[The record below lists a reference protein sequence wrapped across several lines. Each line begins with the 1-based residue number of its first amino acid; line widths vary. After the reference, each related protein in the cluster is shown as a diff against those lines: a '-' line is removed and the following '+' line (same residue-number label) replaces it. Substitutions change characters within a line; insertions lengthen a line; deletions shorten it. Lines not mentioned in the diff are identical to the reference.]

1 MASQSGFMLL
11 VLERGPWYYVQNVYA
26 LMCLLVVSYLF
37 YNKYRSSIDL
47 DRTRFTVLLL
57 ASIIPYLGIT
67 MIIGSFMG
75 VSLDYTAMIM
85 PISLVLMMYS
95 ILRFDFL
102 EIKALARDTIF
113 EISDDGMILLDNENY
128 VLDFNQSARH
138 IFELPSMTIKD
149 RGLTAILD
157 HRESLIEP
165 LTDPR
170 ARQITLGEGDQERFY
185 EIHSSQIK
193 GPRGHQIGVLKSIRD
208 ITEKKKLQDH
218 LERMATIDELSG
230 LLNRGQFIRV
240 AQLELNRTR
249 RYEGNMAILM
259 MDLDYFKGVN
269 DTWGHAAG
277 DAVIAQFG
285 KLLEASFRS
294 SDVCGRMGGEEFAVL
309 LTNTTAKVSLRAAE
323 RFRKKV
329 ETTSFLYRNQEI
341 RLTVSIGISEITND
355 ADTLDTILSKADEG
369 AYESKAA
376 GRNRVTLRHVNDTSK
391 IYGCT

>member
-1 MASQSGFMLL
+1 
-11 VLERGPWYYVQNVYA
+11 
-26 LMCLLVVSYLF
+26 
-37 YNKYRSSIDL
+37 
-47 DRTRFTVLLL
+47 
-57 ASIIPYLGIT
+57 
-67 MIIGSFMG
+67 
-75 VSLDYTAMIM
+75 
-85 PISLVLMMYS
+85 
-95 ILRFDFL
+95 
-102 EIKALARDTIF
+102 
-113 EISDDGMILLDNENY
+113 
-128 VLDFNQSARH
+128 
-138 IFELPSMTIKD
+138 
-149 RGLTAILD
+149 
-157 HRESLIEP
+157 
-165 LTDPR
+165 
-170 ARQITLGEGDQERFY
+170 
-185 EIHSSQIK
+185 
-193 GPRGHQIGVLKSIRD
+193 
-208 ITEKKKLQDH
+208 
-218 LERMATIDELSG
+218 
-230 LLNRGQFIRV
+230 
-240 AQLELNRTR
+240 
-249 RYEGNMAILM
+249 MAILM
-259 MDLDYFKGVN
+259 MDLDHFKGVN

>member
-1 MASQSGFMLL
+1 
-11 VLERGPWYYVQNVYA
+11 
-26 LMCLLVVSYLF
+26 
-37 YNKYRSSIDL
+37 
-47 DRTRFTVLLL
+47 
-57 ASIIPYLGIT
+57 
-67 MIIGSFMG
+67 MG

-185 EIHSSQIK
+185 EIHSSQIN